1 VKAPVERNAVIERM
15 QDCLNQLGIPLEVC
29 WTPNPDK
36 DKHGEIILSSK
47 TLLIYATSET
57 EAWQTLTHEIFE
69 FKFKRVCESYRTII
83 NSLIEALEKV
93 AYQRK
98 EEFLEFLPQ
107 VFEEVKKYEQK
118 GS

>member
-1 VKAPVERNAVIERM
+1 MSRTETIGRM

-29 WTPNPDK
+29 WTPNLEK
-36 DKHGEIILSSK
+36 GKQGEIILSSK
-47 TLLIYATSET
+47 TLFIYSSSEA

-69 FKFKRVCESYRTII
+69 FRFKRVCESYRSII

-98 EEFLEFLPQ
+98 EEFLEFIPQ
-107 VFEEVKKYEQK
+107 VFEEVKKVEQK
-118 GS
+118 RG